1 MRRVLVGATMLLV
14 AGMTAACGAP
24 DDASKEDF
32 CDAIEGLNKAG
43 DDFDKNKDAFEE
55 LGDTGTPEGISDDGR
70 EGFEILDRPGRRGRQ
85 QQGRREGG
93 RRPELRRGEEGRGL
107 RQVRRRDL
115 RGLTA
120 SHRDERWRTCAEHWW
135 GPDWS

>member
-24 DDASKEDF
+24 DDASKNDF

-55 LGDTGTPEGISDDGR
+55 LGDTGTPDGISDDGR
-70 EGFEILDRPGRRGRQ
+70 EGFEILIDLADEADTNKDAEKAADDLSSDDEKKVEAFGKYV
-85 QQGRREGG
+85 
-93 RRPELRRGEEGRGL
+93 GE
-107 RQVRRRDL
+107 
-115 RGLTA
+115 
-120 SHRDERWRTCAEHWW
+120 TCAA
-135 GPDWS
+135 

>member
-24 DDASKEDF
+24 DDASKKDF

-55 LGDTGTPEGISDDGR
+55 LGDTGTPDGISDDGR
-70 EGFEILDRPGRRGRQ
+70 EGFEILI
-85 QQGRREGG
+85 
-93 RRPELRRGEEGRGL
+93 
-107 RQVRRRDL
+107 DL
-115 RGLTA
+115 A
-120 SHRDERWRTCAEHWW
+120 DEADSNKDAEK
-135 GPDWS
+135 

>member
-24 DDASKEDF
+24 DDASKNDF

-55 LGDTGTPEGISDDGR
+55 LGDTGTPDSISDDGR
-70 EGFEILDRPGRRGRQ
+70 EGFEILVDLADEADSTKDAKKAADDLSSDDEKKVEAFGKYV
-85 QQGRREGG
+85 
-93 RRPELRRGEEGRGL
+93 GE
-107 RQVRRRDL
+107 
-115 RGLTA
+115 
-120 SHRDERWRTCAEHWW
+120 TCAA
-135 GPDWS
+135 